1 VSVIV
6 TGIGAAEANATMIK
20 KIGAIFVR
28 RAFIHRTM
36 LLRDANVNQ
45 LC

>member
-6 TGIGAAEANATMIK
+6 TGIGAAETNATMIK

-28 RAFIHRTM
+28 SAFIHHTM
-36 LLRDANVNQ
+36 LLRGANVNQ
-45 LC
+45 